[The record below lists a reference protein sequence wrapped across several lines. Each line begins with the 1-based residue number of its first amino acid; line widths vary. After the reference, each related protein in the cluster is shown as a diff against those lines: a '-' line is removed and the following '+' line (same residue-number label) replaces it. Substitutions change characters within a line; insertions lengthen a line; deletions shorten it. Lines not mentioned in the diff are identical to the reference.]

1 MKYKIDFNSLKWE
14 TPMQGVR
21 HKYLDQ
27 DNLRMRLVE
36 YSYDM
41 PPHWCERG
49 HNGYVLEG
57 EMEIEYDEDKIIYKN
72 GDGIF
77 IPPGKEFRHKARI
90 ISDKVLV
97 FFVENVK

>member
-1 MKYKIDFNSLKWE
+1 MKYKIDFNGLEWE
-14 TPMQGVR
+14 TPMQGVK

-36 YSYDM
+36 YSNDM